1 MENPNKLKS
10 KGLCIHPWS
19 HLAINPNGDV
29 IPCCHQRGS
38 NPTILGNVKKDSVD
52 DIFNGEKM
60 KKLRKDMLNGILPE
74 DTCHKCIHYEKL
86 GVKSPRQWAFH
97 NNYADKVVESIS
109 RTEPDG
115 TFKDYKIKYW
125 DLRFSNI
132 CNMTCVMC
140 SPEFSSRWT
149 QEAKKLANSMKSEE
163 AVESLGHALVLDR
176 SVLDNEK
183 VINVNDQI
191 KWVDKGIHDVEK
203 IYFAG
208 GEPLIMDAHWY
219 ILEKLDELKKYDVD
233 IKYNTNLLKIDYKGK
248 SAIDYW
254 KKWSK
259 RDLLIENSLDESGA
273 RAEWIRYGTDWKVV
287 SGNIRKLI
295 DANIR
300 CQPIVSIGCYNI
312 FRLPEILDEFEELY
326 KGNNE
331 RFAPRLN
338 PVFSNAWCIQV
349 LPDDFK
355 RKIKKKIKRYEKSKR
370 IHNPQLLKTFYA
382 ELDKPHNPTA
392 LRNFLRKS
400 AILDCSRSKKLFE
413 AIPELE
419 FLNDIGNNEY
429 YKTKKLF
436 WENSNL
442 KEEKC

>member
-1 MENPNKLKS
+1 MNPLKLKAKS
-10 KGLCIHPWS
+10 LCLHPWS

-29 IPCCHQRGS
+29 VPCCHQRGS

-74 DTCHKCIHYEKL
+74 DTCHKCVKYEKL
-86 GVKSPRQWAFH
+86 GVKSPRQWVFH
-97 NNYADKVVESIS
+97 NTYADKVMDTVSNTES
-109 RTEPDG
+109 DG
-115 TFKDYKIKYW
+115 TLKDYKIKYW

-149 QEAKKLANSMKSEE
+149 QEAKKLYNSMTSDNAKST
-163 AVESLGHALVLDR
+163 LLQTLVLDK
-176 SVLDNEK
+176 SVIETEK
-183 VINVNDQI
+183 VVNVNDQI
-191 KWVDKGIHDVEK
+191 KWVDQGINDVEK

-219 ILEKLDELKKYDVD
+219 ILEKLDEMQRYDVE
-233 IKYNTNLLKIDYKGK
+233 IKYNTNLLKLDFKGK

-259 RDLLIENSLDESGA
+259 NKLLVENSLDESGA
-273 RAEWIRYGTDWKVV
+273 RAEWIRYGTDWNVV
-287 SGNIRKLI
+287 SSNIKKLV
-295 DANIR
+295 DNNIR
-300 CQPIVSIGCYNI
+300 CAPITSIGCYNI
-312 FRLPEILDEFEELY
+312 FRLPEIYTEFKEMY
-326 KGNNE
+326 QGNFEN
-331 RFAPRLN
+331 FSLRLN
-338 PVFSNAWCIQV
+338 PVFSKAWCIQV

-355 RKIKKKIKRYEKSKR
+355 RKIRKKIKRWEKSTR

-382 ELDKPHNPTA
+382 ELEKPHDPTA

-400 AILDCSRSKKLFE
+400 AVLDCSRGTSLFD
-413 AIPELE
+413 AIPELA
-419 FLNDIGNNEY
+419 FLNEIGNDEY
-429 YKTKKLF
+429 YKTKTLF

-442 KEEKC
+442 KDNK